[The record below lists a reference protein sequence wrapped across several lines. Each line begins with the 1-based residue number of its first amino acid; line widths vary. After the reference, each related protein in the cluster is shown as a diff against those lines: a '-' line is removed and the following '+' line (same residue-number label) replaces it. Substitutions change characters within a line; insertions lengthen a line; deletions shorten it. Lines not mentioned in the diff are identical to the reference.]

1 VREDAEFYIRPIR
14 PDDAER
20 ERQFIETLSPES
32 RHQRFMHTVHNPSSC
47 FIQQMVNVEY
57 RRTMALV
64 AVLAESD
71 SAQIMGTAQA
81 AATDEHRSN
90 CDFAVAVTDI

>member
-1 VREDAEFYIRPIR
+1 VR
-14 PDDAER
+14 DDAER
-20 ERQFIETLSPES
+20 EPQFIEMLSPES
-32 RHQRFMHTVHNPSSC
+32 RLQRFMHTVHNPSSG
-47 FIQQMVNVEY
+47 FIQQMLNVEY

-81 AATDEHRSN
+81 AATDEQGSH
-90 CDFAVAVTDI
+90 CDFAVAVADL